1 MYQMLND
8 HAQIEIQIFST
19 LEDAVAWLTEG

>member
-8 HAQIEIQIFST
+8 HPQIEIQIFST